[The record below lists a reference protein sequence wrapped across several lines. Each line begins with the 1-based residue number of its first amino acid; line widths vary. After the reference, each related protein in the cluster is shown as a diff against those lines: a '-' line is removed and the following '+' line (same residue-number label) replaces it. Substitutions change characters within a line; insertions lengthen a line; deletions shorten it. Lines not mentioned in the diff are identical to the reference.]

1 MYTKIENQRILEII
15 HNIAE
20 DFRFSSEYEKYAQL
34 FYAMDS
40 THTLDKKM
48 HLDALEYVKT
58 SKQELKASIAWQEK
72 FQQENP
78 QIEKEQMITTMKV
91 IEKEYDELETYLTML
106 NV

>member
-1 MYTKIENQRILEII
+1 M
-15 HNIAE
+15 
-20 DFRFSSEYEKYAQL
+20 
-34 FYAMDS
+34 
-40 THTLDKKM
+40 
-48 HLDALEYVKT
+48 KT

-78 QIEKEQMITTMKV
+78 QIEKEQMIATMKV